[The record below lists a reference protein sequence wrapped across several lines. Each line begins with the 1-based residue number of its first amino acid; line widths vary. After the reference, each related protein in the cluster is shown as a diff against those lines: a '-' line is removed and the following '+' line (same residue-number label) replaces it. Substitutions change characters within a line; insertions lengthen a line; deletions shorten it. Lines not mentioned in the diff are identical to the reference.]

1 MAEAQLAVLSSYIR
15 ITGAN
20 TVFFP
25 PAARCRSIILPA
37 QFLPPPKNEER
48 LMKLLPLRGVVPL
61 VVVAAMTL
69 VVWQD
74 AVAQE
79 VAFPT
84 NYKSGVLY
92 NIVDREDRTEVHE
105 QYTSHEALVAAE
117 AGRPLPRGTVI
128 TSANYK
134 ALLDPQGNPVRD
146 PRGNFLTGELVRI
159 VVMEKRAGWGREYP
173 DNLRNGEWEFAA
185 FTPGRLRDTQMDTKV
200 CMECH
205 KAHDHLDYVKTYL
218 AMAGKRVQINPT
230 SVPVGALVATV
241 VRCAV
246 NPGHLKLRVGTP
258 VTWVNADDKPHQFLV
273 EGTSLKTDYLLKGQ
287 SGTVVI
293 KAPGVYHYR
302 DTFLPSVEALQGD
315 LEVK

>member
-1 MAEAQLAVLSSYIR
+1 
-15 ITGAN
+15 
-20 TVFFP
+20 
-25 PAARCRSIILPA
+25 
-37 QFLPPPKNEER
+37 
-48 LMKLLPLRGVVPL
+48 MKLLALGVVPL
-61 VVVAAMTL
+61 VAAAAITPVM
-69 VVWQD
+69 WQD
-74 AVAQE
+74 GVTQE

-92 NIVDREDRTEVHE
+92 NIVDRADRTEVHE
-105 QYTSHEALVAAE
+105 QYTSREALVAAK
-117 AGRPLPRGTVI
+117 AGKPLPRGTVI

-146 PRGNFLTGELVRI
+146 ARGNFLTGELVRI

-173 DNLRNGEWEFAA
+173 DNVRNGEWEFAA

-200 CMECH
+200 CMQCH

-218 AMAGKRVQINPT
+218 AMAGKRVQINPA
-230 SVPVGALVATV
+230 SIPVGALVTTV

-258 VTWVNADDKPHQFLV
+258 VTWVNADDMPHQFLV
-273 EGTSLKTDYLLKGQ
+273 EGTGLKTDYLVKGQ

-293 KAPGVYHYR
+293 KAPGVYRYR

>member
-1 MAEAQLAVLSSYIR
+1 
-15 ITGAN
+15 
-20 TVFFP
+20 
-25 PAARCRSIILPA
+25 
-37 QFLPPPKNEER
+37 
-48 LMKLLPLRGVVPL
+48 MKLMPLGVVPL
-61 VVVAAMTL
+61 VAAAAIMPVT
-69 VVWQD
+69 WKD
-74 AVAQE
+74 ALAQE

-84 NYKSGVLY
+84 DYKFSVLY

-105 QYTSHEALVAAE
+105 QYTSREALDAAK

-146 PRGNFLTGELVRI
+146 ARGNLLAGELVRI

-185 FTPGRLRDTQMDTKV
+185 FTPDRVRDTQMDTKI

-205 KAHDHLDYVKTYL
+205 KGHDHLDYVKTYL
-218 AMAGKRVQINPT
+218 AMSGKRVQIDPA
-230 SVPVGALVATV
+230 SIPVGSLVTTV
-241 VRCAV
+241 VRCSV
-246 NPGHLKLRVGTP
+246 KPEHLKLRVGTP
-258 VTWVNADDKPHQFLV
+258 VTWVNADDMPHQFLV
-273 EGTSLKTDYLLKGQ
+273 EGTGLKTDYLLKGQ
-287 SGTVVI
+287 SGTIVI

-302 DTFLPSVEALQGD
+302 DTFLPSVEALQGN